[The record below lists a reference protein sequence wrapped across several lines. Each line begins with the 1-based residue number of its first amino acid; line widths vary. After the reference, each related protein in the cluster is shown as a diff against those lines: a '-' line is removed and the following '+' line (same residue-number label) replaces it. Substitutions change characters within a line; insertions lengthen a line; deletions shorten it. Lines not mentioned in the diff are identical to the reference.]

1 MGPCGGRGGLPPR
14 LRSRAIV
21 HLAFSGDG
29 STLAATDGQSAVV
42 LLDLSALR
50 RQLSDIGL
58 EW

>member
-1 MGPCGGRGGLPPR
+1 M
-14 LRSRAIV
+14 RSRAIV

-29 STLAATDGQSAVV
+29 STLAATDGQSAVGLV
-42 LLDLSALR
+42 DLFALR